1 MKIFLRGNHQAKIAS
16 VICLLYLSLSANKLL
31 YALSADEAQ
40 TYSFTGSTL
49 TTAPDNYKLS
59 ESSPTTTNQLGNITK
74 SGDANLQKRS
84 MIQMDN
90 GFINLSDD
98 TRVWITP
105 SGAAL
110 NVKY

>member
-1 MKIFLRGNHQAKIAS
+1 MLPWSCYRQTKIYVVS
-16 VICLLYLSLSANKLL
+16 CLLCLGLSGNNLL

-49 TTAPDNYKLS
+49 TTAPENYKLS
-59 ESSPTTTNQLGNITK
+59 ESSPATINQLGNMTQA
-74 SGDANLQKRS
+74 DNANLQKRS